1 MCEFVKWYGGRQGG
15 VVDEVADK
23 VADKVV
29 MNVGH
34 TAWAPNEVKQARR
47 AKIRLEKSG
56 PGEP

>member
-1 MCEFVKWYGGRQGG
+1 MSNRIEVVTDE

-34 TAWAPNEVKQARR
+34 TA
-47 AKIRLEKSG
+47 
-56 PGEP
+56 

>member
-1 MCEFVKWYGGRQGG
+1 MSNRIEVVTDE

-23 VADKVV
+23 AADKVV

-34 TAWAPNEVKQARR
+34 TVWAPNEVKQARR
-47 AKIRLEKSG
+47 AQIRLEKSG